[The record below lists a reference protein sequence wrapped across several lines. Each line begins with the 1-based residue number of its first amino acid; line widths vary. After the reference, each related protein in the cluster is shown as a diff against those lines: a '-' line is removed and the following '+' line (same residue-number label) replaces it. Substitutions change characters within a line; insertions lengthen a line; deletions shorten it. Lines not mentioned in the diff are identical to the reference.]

1 MDVREKNELST
12 VYKILEIGSAQN
24 IIIMNGLIWQC
35 SLAHAHTCIFTLV
48 FKKNMVDIF
57 RIPPPP
63 KKGIF
68 DKNKING
75 GGGVKTRENLVILN
89 AALSFVYKIFR
100 FIFKSN
106 LENTIYFHGTLTIQF
121 YLYAI
126 GCIFS
131 WALLKA
137 ESWHRQSN
145 YK

>member
-1 MDVREKNELST
+1 MNVCARKNELST
-12 VYKILEIGSAQN
+12 VNKILEIGSAQN

-75 GGGVKTRENLVILN
+75 GGGGVKTRENLVILN

-100 FIFKSN
+100 CVFLSQI
-106 LENTIYFHGTLTIQF
+106 
-121 YLYAI
+121 
-126 GCIFS
+126 
-131 WALLKA
+131 
-137 ESWHRQSN
+137 
-145 YK
+145 